1 MSYNS
6 LYQSLTGNTSPTV
19 GDYLYYYNGS
29 SNVATEWVILD
40 IYSNNDIRYKKNQS
54 GWSTSQQ
61 KERGIGWTGSGWTED
76 PWTLSADK
84 EPDLLSNDGTFASA
98 TATCSDA
105 TTISTWTT
113 GGASYAEGSF
123 LSPFFTSG
131 PTVTS
136 ITATKVI
143 VPSDTISNTDFTL
156 LKNGSAYANS
166 NISVSLGTFDP
177 ADTPRFYDYT
187 LQINGSAWY
196 NTTIDSK
203 TYDNFYY
210 DDTWTSSASSYI
222 GRSNNVNIIL
232 NVLGTI
238 PNNTIMTWTG
248 STTLTKDGPASSDK
262 EIRWYSSNGGASGT
276 DRNSNYGL
284 YVTGQGLNIVA
295 IFYHYSQGF
304 GSNIT
309 YSSPFTVGAQATM
322 SYTAAGNTV
331 YVQDW
336 VYSAEPEG
344 DGYEDPVSTTS
355 NGGGKPDRY
364 PIIMTNL
371 FNRNRSLYSI
381 GMTHKDTWD
390 LFL

>member
-1 MSYNS
+1 MSVPNALTTSSWTTNS
-6 LYQSLTGNTSPTV
+6 DTSAKYFEYYPSHSDNDPTNHVYIYQGVFRDGSGNITFGGAGLFTIQFKNDSTHGLGWYDHNTQYQPINVPSTGL
-19 GDYLYYYNGS
+19 GNGS
-29 SNVATEWVILD
+29 
-40 IYSNNDIRYKKNQS
+40 
-54 GWSTSQQ
+54 
-61 KERGIGWTGSGWTED
+61 
-76 PWTLSADK
+76 TLSLEWD
-84 EPDLLSNDGTFASA
+84 N
-98 TATCSDA
+98 
-105 TTISTWTT
+105 TTNGWVVNNNS
-113 GGASYAEGSF
+113 
-123 LSPFFTSG
+123 FFTNYSVG

-136 ITATKVI
+136 ITATKI
-143 VPSDTISNTDFTL
+143 FVPSDTVSNTDFTL
-156 LKNGSAYANS
+156 LKNGSAYANT
-166 NISVSLGTFDP
+166 NISLTGPGPQPPSDARGYTYSLTYDGT
-177 ADTPRFYDYT
+177 
-187 LQINGSAWY
+187 AWY

-203 TYDNFYY
+203 TYDDFYY
-210 DDTWTSSASSYI
+210 DNSWTSSASSYT
-222 GRSNNVNIIL
+222 GRTTNSNRIL
-232 NVLGTI
+232 NVLGSI
-238 PNNTIMTWTG
+238 PSATIMTWTG
-248 STTLTKDGPASSDK
+248 STSLTKDTSASSDK
-262 EIRWYSSNGGASGT
+262 DIRWYSSTGGASGT
-276 DRNSNYGL
+276 DRNSNYGM

-344 DGYEDPVSTTS
+344 DGYVAPVSTPS

-364 PIIMTNL
+364 PLIMTNL